1 MFVRRKKNRSGST
14 SVVIADKS
22 SGRFTELHVIGVGT
36 TEDEIRQLVNEGK
49 NWIAHYGG
57 QQTISFPDDECEKL
71 RREENS
77 MTEYIVSNIIST
89 SLNSPQRIINKVY
102 DKIGFNIIQDEEL
115 RSSCSIQNMLSHE
128 QEGHSGLSETAFQ
141 GRGQFA
147 EDLSLSR

>member
-1 MFVRRKKNRSGST
+1 MTEVGRKNTCFTECLRILYLRAMFVRRKKNRSGST
-14 SVVIADKS
+14 SVVVADKS

-102 DKIGFNIIQDEEL
+102 DKIGFNIIQDE
-115 RSSCSIQNMLSHE
+115 
-128 QEGHSGLSETAFQ
+128 
-141 GRGQFA
+141 
-147 EDLSLSR
+147 